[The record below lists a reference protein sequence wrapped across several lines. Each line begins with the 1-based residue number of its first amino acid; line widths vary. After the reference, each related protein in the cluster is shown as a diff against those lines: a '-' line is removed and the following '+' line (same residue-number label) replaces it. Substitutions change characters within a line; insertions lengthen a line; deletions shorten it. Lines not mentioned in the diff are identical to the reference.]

1 VEHPA
6 RNVIEQMT
14 FELKINDE
22 INLCRVTDRAER
34 PRICQVLERPIDG
47 LHEHLFWSV
56 EGDLA
61 RETFLERAEP
71 DDKFG
76 DDLALVLAPEMRTAA
91 PGNERGIIL
100 YVSNDREQLLGVIM
114 ERRPFLMMRHVT

>member
-1 VEHPA
+1 
-6 RNVIEQMT
+6 
-14 FELKINDE
+14 
-22 INLCRVTDRAER
+22 
-34 PRICQVLERPIDG
+34 VLERPIDG

-56 EGDLA
+56 ESDLA

-76 DDLALVLAPEMRTAA
+76 DDLALVLAPETCTAA